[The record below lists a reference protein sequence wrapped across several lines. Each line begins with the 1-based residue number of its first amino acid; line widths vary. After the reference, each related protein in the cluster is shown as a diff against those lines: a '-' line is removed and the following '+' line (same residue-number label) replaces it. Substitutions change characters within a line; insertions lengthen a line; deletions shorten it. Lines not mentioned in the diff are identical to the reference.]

1 MVLPV
6 VPLLSGPWSQR
17 CSRQSRASFAVT
29 QPHGSERP
37 SDVTEVDATTAGWES
52 QNPWALVRVC
62 LEVDATTEAWQSQNP
77 WPLVR
82 VLGLRSTHGIL
93 SQNMRWRW
101 IRRRMGSTCGQVA
114 E

>member
-17 CSRQSRASFAVT
+17 CSRQSHASFAVT

-62 LEVDATTEAWQSQNP
+62 LSRSMPPRKLGNP
-77 WPLVR
+77 R
-82 VLGLRSTHGIL
+82 ILGPWSEFLD
-93 SQNMRWRW
+93 
-101 IRRRMGSTCGQVA
+101 
-114 E
+114 